1 MDKYIHFS
9 IKPEGPLMETESV
22 RWMSKA
28 STKAR
33 TKPQILRA

>member
-9 IKPEGPLMETESV
+9 IKLEGPLMEPESV
-22 RWMSKA
+22 RWVSKA

-33 TKPQILRA
+33 TKLKILGV